1 MIIRTDNSTTTF
13 STDTN
18 ESQSEAVLV
27 IGGSYGHMYQLH
39 LSIVTD
45 KLNPSRTVLA
55 TSEGMTKIRPKHMG
69 PVVCL
74 ASPSPGLFVSA
85 SHDGTMRVWDCS
97 GVEEDDEQDGEDDE
111 LPQAADSIGPKLKM
125 PKVLYALSGYKVWLG
140 SVFAND
146 RKLVSD
152 GADNTVIVH
161 SFDED
166 EDAILRSQQEDD
178 EDNDLGDDPFN
189 SFA

>member
-1 MIIRTDNSTTTF
+1 MTD
-13 STDTN
+13 D
-18 ESQSEAVLV
+18 A
-27 IGGSYGHMYQLH
+27 
-39 LSIVTD
+39 
-45 KLNPSRTVLA
+45 NPSRTVEVI
-55 TSEGMTKIRPKHMG
+55 TETTQKIRPKHMG
-69 PVVCL
+69 PIVSL
-74 ASPSPGLFVSA
+74 ASPSPGLFVTA

-97 GVEEDDEQDGEDDE
+97 LADGEEEEDEDDDDDDDDDE
-111 LPQAADSIGPKLKM
+111 EEEDNNVPEENKGSTASSLSETRPKM

-178 EDNDLGDDPFN
+178 EDNDLGDDPF
-189 SFA
+189 SSLS